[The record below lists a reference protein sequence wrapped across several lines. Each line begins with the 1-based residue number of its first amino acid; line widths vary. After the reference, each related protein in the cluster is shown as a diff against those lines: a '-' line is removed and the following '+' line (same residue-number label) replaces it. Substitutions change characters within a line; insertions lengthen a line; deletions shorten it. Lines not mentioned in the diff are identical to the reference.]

1 METQL
6 NLIDV
11 PVKHKTRQAFT
22 EVGRKRANGLYIG
35 GGTS

>member
-1 METQL
+1 MEIQP

-22 EVGRKRANGLYIG
+22 EVERKGANSRGH
-35 GGTS
+35 